1 MSAFTFGL
9 KNHRRKNMSYCVF
22 CGKDLRRGGDFV
34 KNTDGAILCKT
45 CVSSANDIFIRK
57 DASLK
62 SGIKPGK
69 AQGKVDLHQIIRD
82 YSPRKIYDALSEYV
96 IGQETAKKVISLAVY
111 NHYKILSMID
121 ATDVEF
127 EKSNILLLGPTG
139 SGKTLLARTLS
150 KILRVP
156 FAIGDCTSF
165 TEAGYVG
172 DDVENV
178 LLSLVIDANYEA
190 EEAQKGIIYLDEID
204 KKTKTSSNV
213 SISRDVSGEGVQQAF
228 LKLIEGTVANVPLTA
243 GRKNPM
249 SQQMVKVD
257 TKHILFICGGAFVGL
272 EKVIEKRMRKNAGIG
287 FNTDPQ
293 PKSEADYSLF
303 HHVEAEDL
311 MHYGFIPEFVG
322 RLPVKVALNGLGK
335 EEYIRILKE
344 PRNAIVR
351 QYAKLC
357 EMDGCKLDFTDD
369 GIEKVVDIALQ
380 RKTGARGLRAVFEQ
394 ILRNDMF
401 MLRENN
407 RSGIK
412 VDADYVEKQMAFR
425 EEDFKKELEELAR
438 KDAEE
443 KEENEENEE
452 AVTETSPVA
461 ENDQSELIA

>member
-1 MSAFTFGL
+1 
-9 KNHRRKNMSYCVF
+9 MSYCVF
-22 CGKDLRRGGDFV
+22 CGKDLRNGGDFV
-34 KNTDGAILCKT
+34 KNTDGSILCKT
-45 CVSSANDIFIRK
+45 CVATAHDIFLRK

-62 SGIKPGK
+62 KGIKPGK
-69 AQGKVDLHQIIRD
+69 EANKVNLHQIVQD

-121 ATDVEF
+121 DTDVEF

-178 LLSLVIDANYEA
+178 LLSLVIDANYEP

-204 KKTKTSSNV
+204 KKTKTSNNV

-249 SQQMVKVD
+249 SQQMVKLD
-257 TKHILFICGGAFVGL
+257 TRHILFICGGAFVGL
-272 EKVIEKRMRKNAGIG
+272 EKVIEKRMRQNSAIG
-287 FNTDPQ
+287 FNADPQ
-293 PKSEADYSLF
+293 PKDKADYTLF

-311 MHYGFIPEFVG
+311 MEYGFIPEFVG
-322 RLPVKVALNGLGK
+322 RLPVKVALNGLGR

-344 PRNAIVR
+344 PRNAIIR

-357 EMDGCKLDFTDD
+357 EIDGCELMFDDD
-369 GIEKVVDIALQ
+369 GIEKIVDIALK
-380 RKTGARGLRAVFEQ
+380 RKTGARGLRAVFER

-401 MLRENN
+401 LLRETN
-407 RSGIK
+407 RKDIV
-412 VDADYVEKQMAFR
+412 VDADYVEHQMSLQ
-425 EEDFKKELEELAR
+425 EEDFKKELEKLAAQ
-438 KDAEE
+438 KKE
-443 KEENEENEE
+443 KETEQQNDEVE
-452 AVTETSPVA
+452 AQPA
-461 ENDQSELIA
+461 ELIA

>member
-1 MSAFTFGL
+1 
-9 KNHRRKNMSYCVF
+9 MSYCVF

-34 KNTDGAILCKT
+34 RNTEGVLLCKT
-45 CVSSANDIFIRK
+45 CVSTAEDIFTRK

-62 SGIKPGK
+62 NQN
-69 AQGKVDLHQIIRD
+69 AQVMSEGKVDLQQIVRD

-121 ATDVEF
+121 ETDVEF

-150 KILRVP
+150 KILKVP

-178 LLSLVIDANYEA
+178 LLSLLIDANYEA
-190 EEAQKGIIYLDEID
+190 EEAQKGIVYLDEID

-228 LKLIEGTVANVPLTA
+228 LKLVEGTVANVPLTA

-249 SQQMVKVD
+249 SQQMVKLD

-272 EKVIEKRMRKNAGIG
+272 EKIIEKRLRTDMNMG

-293 PKSEADYSLF
+293 PKDKADAKLF
-303 HHVEAEDL
+303 HQVEAED
-311 MHYGFIPEFVG
+311 MMEFGFIPEFIG
-322 RLPVKVALNGLGK
+322 RLPIKVALNGLGR
-335 EEYIRILKE
+335 EEFIRILKE

-357 EMDGCKLDFTDD
+357 EMDGCELRFKDD
-369 GIEKVVDIALQ
+369 GLERIVDIALE
-380 RKTGARGLRAVFEQ
+380 RKTGARGLRAVFER

-401 MLRENN
+401 DLRDNGKSELVIT
-407 RSGIK
+407 G
-412 VDADYVEKQMAFR
+412 DYVEKQMEYS
-425 EEDFKKELEELAR
+425 EEDVKREMANAAANDSKSEIQEAEALEKLA
-438 KDAEE
+438 
-443 KEENEENEE
+443 
-452 AVTETSPVA
+452 S
-461 ENDQSELIA
+461 